1 MAQSAGAT
9 VDQHDDLVF
18 LEPVGLAYARIEDV
32 GHALDLEEVV
42 PRAQRADL
50 VLPAVFRF
58 LADLIRIRALAHPFV
73 LAVQEVVLDGVA
85 VLERPVDAAGEDFV
99 DRIDAGF
106 DDAAPPRPDGML
118 ANSVDELLLV
128 ALHFV
133 VGQVR
138 PHHPDAA
145 IDVIADRTRR
155 NTAVLG
161 VERAHPTDREAVSL
175 MGVGHTD
182 RVVGYSRQVRR
193 VLICSREL
201 SSLIS
206 SSSASLASTRA
217 GTRMSP
223 S

>member
-106 DDAAPPRPDGML
+106 DDAAP
-118 ANSVDELLLV
+118 AE
-128 ALHFV
+128 
-133 VGQVR
+133 
-138 PHHPDAA
+138 
-145 IDVIADRTRR
+145 T
-155 NTAVLG
+155 
-161 VERAHPTDREAVSL
+161 
-175 MGVGHTD
+175 
-182 RVVGYSRQVRR
+182 
-193 VLICSREL
+193 
-201 SSLIS
+201 
-206 SSSASLASTRA
+206 
-217 GTRMSP
+217 
-223 S
+223 